1 MGKND
6 CGIIETPQGQQAQ
19 TETSSLKT
27 EYRQDRLRG
36 YLMTELK
43 NLLNE
48 IISTYQAFQNRNI
61 TKYELLCRLSKI
73 SLKFHRLVKALW
85 DINK

>member
-1 MGKND
+1 
-6 CGIIETPQGQQAQ
+6 
-19 TETSSLKT
+19 
-27 EYRQDRLRG
+27 
-36 YLMTELK
+36 MTELK

-73 SLKFHRLVKALW
+73 SLQFHRLVKALW
-85 DINK
+85 DIDK